1 MSCPKY
7 INGNNITHL
16 PLIPLTDIPCVIS
29 IVKTLYLITGDK
41 AFQFFHVYVKK
52 MKSPNLSKL
61 VLTYIQTHSFNRS
74 AANIP
79 VQTNHIHFDVIILY
93 FI

>member
-1 MSCPKY
+1 
-7 INGNNITHL
+7 
-16 PLIPLTDIPCVIS
+16 
-29 IVKTLYLITGDK
+29 
-41 AFQFFHVYVKK
+41 